1 MKKSHAIA
9 LCLLPA
15 LTFANLVWP
24 ALFVAERLFTWWAIG
39 IGLVVEFFFVW
50 RLFGFTPLRALWAT
64 VAANA
69 VSALAGVILIPLAG
83 LGWELFPGL
92 ILYTFRISSTFSL
105 VSWVATF
112 ILGCLV
118 NALLEG
124 AVYRKGF
131 KVELRSK
138 SKTFA
143 WLVIANAFSVGA
155 AVASLWLDPRNNGY

>member
-1 MKKSHAIA
+1 MKKSYAIA

-15 LTFANLVWP
+15 LTYANIVWP
-24 ALFVAERLFTWWAIG
+24 GMFLVERLFTWWAIG

-69 VSALAGVILIPLAG
+69 VSALAGAILIPLALVG
-83 LGWELFPGL
+83 WYVPLGSFLHHELK
-92 ILYTFRISSTFSL
+92 IDTY
-105 VSWVATF
+105 WVATF

-131 KVELRSK
+131 KVELRTK
-138 SKTFA
+138 STTFA
-143 WLVIANAFSVGA
+143 WLVVANAFSVGA
-155 AVASLWLDPRNNGY
+155 AFASLVLDPGNNRY

>member
-15 LTFANLVWP
+15 LTYANIVWP
-24 ALFVAERLFTWWAIG
+24 GMFLVERLFTWWAIG
-39 IGLVVEFFFVW
+39 IGIVAEFFFVW

-69 VSALAGVILIPLAG
+69 ASALAGVILIPLAVFG
-83 LGWELFPGL
+83 WFIPLGYLLYELK
-92 ILYTFRISSTFSL
+92 IDTY
-105 VSWVATF
+105 VVATF

-124 AVYRKGF
+124 AVYRKVF

-143 WLVIANAFSVGA
+143 WLVVANAFSVGA
-155 AVASLWLDPRNNGY
+155 AFASLVLDPRNTRY